1 MNTPLSGVN
10 IGAFHAILGSKR
22 PKVNLRSPRGQPG
35 SNFYIWV
42 QNHMGVLPINFH
54 SYPINTSQV
63 IPFLRS
69 IITFSGK
76 RLLTPEGVAGGFSL
90 TRGLFSG
97 SVSYVHCRYKIDM
110 PSLNISRKLPTS
122 GLRGCFS
129 KCY

>member
-1 MNTPLSGVN
+1 MPLSGVN
-10 IGAFHAILGSKR
+10 PEVFYTILGSKS

-35 SNFYIWV
+35 SNFLIWV
-42 QNHMGVLPINFH
+42 QNPMGILTTKFH
-54 SYPINTSQV
+54 SYPVNTSQV

-76 RLLTPEGVAGGFSL
+76 RLLTPEGVTGGFSL

-97 SVSYVHCRYKIDM
+97 SVSYVYCRNKIDM
-110 PSLNISRKLPTS
+110 PSHIFSRKLPTS

-129 KCY
+129 KC